1 MHAPDVICIKEN
13 GKVKLNSYQG
23 DDCFDTLR
31 INQITTTSSKRFHR

>member
-23 DDCFDTLR
+23 DVCFDTLR
-31 INQITTTSSKRFHR
+31 INQITTTSSKHFHP